1 MSSFV
6 VSPTTRANQLHVKIG
21 SANAPCIPT
30 SSRYPPYAVVAA
42 LSGVCSSSAADTPNS
57 AQKARCVPIS
67 RSTFVIVCVAD
78 SMAGKESDF
87 AASRLG
93 VSQSRNETE

>member
-1 MSSFV
+1 V
-6 VSPTTRANQLHVKIG
+6 L
-21 SANAPCIPT
+21 
-30 SSRYPPYAVVAA
+30 
-42 LSGVCSSSAADTPNS
+42 
-57 AQKARCVPIS
+57 IS